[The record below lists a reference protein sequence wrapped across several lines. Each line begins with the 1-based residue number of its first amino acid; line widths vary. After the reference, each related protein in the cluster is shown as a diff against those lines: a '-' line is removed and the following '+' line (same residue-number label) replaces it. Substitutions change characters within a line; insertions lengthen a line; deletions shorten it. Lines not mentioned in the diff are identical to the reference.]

1 MISINSC
8 FDDFEVLYCF
18 ILAYFYTIIF
28 VCYYVQKLRYK
39 VLQYE
44 DTIYKNNCVIKL
56 LQKDIIDLQD
66 NQNNISKYRYAMF

>member
-1 MISINSC
+1 MISIKSC
-8 FDDFEVLYCF
+8 FDDFQFLYCF
-18 ILAYFYTIIF
+18 ILVCFYTIVFI
-28 VCYYVQKLRYK
+28 CYYVQKLRYK
-39 VLQYE
+39 ILQYE